1 MARIILDEKER
12 QLLLE
17 IRQAGA
23 VELERH
29 LAFGDPMYEVLEELL
44 EIGLVTRAVC
54 KNSVVAP
61 GRGKPRLPGY
71 ACTER
76 GADLADE
83 IAAADTNPG
92 IE

>member
-17 IRQAGA
+17 VRKAGA
-23 VELERH
+23 LELDR
-29 LAFGDPMYEVLEELL
+29 LDYDDPKWDVLLELL
-44 EIGLVTRAVC
+44 DVGVLCRAVE
-54 KNSVVAP
+54 KRSVVA

-71 ACTER
+71 ACTQR

-83 IAAADTNPG
+83 ISAADTNPG
-92 IE
+92 VVG